1 MKNKLIVTLLTIVL
15 IASFGFACTKPSD
28 NSSKPAS
35 ITLVDFEA
43 TKTEEAVLY
52 GELYELRRFVTDEE
66 GNEYSLIY
74 QVKDSTGAIVVV
86 IANCF
91 EAIDLGG
98 YTITYTA
105 EVADGDVRTSVV
117 TLPVYD
123 GEGPS
128 IIVSALDAGEVNVPY
143 VLPEIA
149 FNDLTEIVEKS
160 VKVYLVGEELTEIA
174 LTETDGKYGFT
185 PTLEGTYRLS
195 VYAKDVAGNETT
207 VTKEF
212 FIEKILV
219 GEILNP
225 VSSKAQAQVYFGSNS
240 NVFVGSK
247 KEIVTAEE
255 NTDTTYGG
263 SYMRVEAAN
272 PNNGWGNIFVDPRFE
287 ASEYASFE
295 LVTFWIYMES
305 TDILPINVLFF
316 NDSSLTKSV
325 NANEWTLVTIEATKF
340 FELLDTTYF
349 IAARYNDKTTGI
361 RISEILAVNPAEFSI
376 SSIEE
381 VRLSGE
387 SATVEFTVTANP
399 ADTEYNVS
407 VANSAGEALEVV
419 ALGGGKYQVT
429 VTALGEY
436 FVKVSATNGR
446 QGIANAKFNVVEP
459 NRIVLDGEYAKATG
473 VGREFNILGA
483 YVARGE
489 QITDET
495 VTVKLYALDGEEWV
509 DVSSEI
515 ADGKYVPTS
524 AGKIKVEY
532 SSEGIAPAV
541 YELDVLDYSVIFNPA
556 LENADSYVMF
566 GVNNDVFEFAEK
578 VFISAEENT
587 DAIYGGA
594 YLKAIPTNRNNWG
607 NIWIM
612 PKYTAEDYCT
622 YDFVT
627 AWIKVLADDNNPVTA
642 LFAYNTNTQT
652 VEVNKWI
659 QVAIPMDDYITSLES
674 GTPVFIA
681 LNYKATVSGVYIG
694 EIKAANSAEISISD
708 IGEIVLTG
716 ESVNVEFTVTA
727 NPANT
732 EYNVSVVNAEGEAL
746 QVTSLGDG
754 RYQVAVS
761 VIGEY
766 TVSARAIGDKYGV
779 ASTKFTLVESV
790 RLIVDGEYAKT
801 VGFGEE
807 LAIIGAHIERGESAT
822 DEAVT
827 VKLYALSGEEWIDI
841 SSEIAEGKYIPTAE
855 GRIKVEYS
863 FEGLDTIVY
872 EIAVVDPS
880 VVFNPTAENM
890 SQISANGKAFNHGN
904 SATYTFVSDEQNTDE
919 TYGGAYV
926 KINSSSLPASTVWG
940 SVLLAPARDA
950 STYSKYDAVEIWLY
964 VERNGSGDELV
975 SFFGTL
981 SGSNIAWAT
990 TATVTANKWVRVQLP
1005 MEQFIA
1011 NQEYFFGR
1019 NLNANASWGVIGFRV
1034 GQVSAVNT
1042 AEIAI
1047 SDIEE
1052 SVLDGESVNVEFTVT
1067 ANPAETE
1074 LAVSVVSALGET
1086 LEVVALGDGRYQVAV
1101 SAIGEYTVIAQ
1112 AAGDIRGEA
1121 QAKFTVVESVRLIV
1135 DGEYAQTVGMGKQ
1148 LTILGA
1154 HIQRGQTATD
1164 DVVTVKLFALNGE
1177 EWVEVTS
1184 EIVEGKYVHAVEGKL
1199 KVQYSFEGLD
1209 SIEYQIDV
1217 CDYSILFDPALESAA
1232 SQVMYGTNN
1241 SVFQNAEKVFVSAEE
1256 NTDETYGG
1264 AYLKAIPTN
1273 RINWGNV
1280 FVTPKYATEAFAEYD
1295 VVTAWIYVLADDNNP
1310 VTALFAL
1317 NANTQTVA
1325 VNQWVQIAIP
1335 MDVYVTSVESGTPVF
1350 IALNYKATVS
1360 GVYIGEIKAAN
1371 SAELSISNIEES
1383 VLDGESVNVEFT
1395 VTANPAETELAVSV
1409 VSALGETLEVVA
1421 LGGGKYQ
1428 VAVSAIGEYTV
1439 NVSVVGGLWG
1449 KAQAKFT
1456 VIEALRLVVDG
1467 EYEQTAGVG
1476 KELALVGAHI
1486 ERGTATTDDVVTV
1499 KVYALN
1505 GEEWL
1510 DVSDKIADGKY
1521 IPEAVG
1527 KIKVEYSFEGV
1538 DSIAYEITVLDPSI
1552 VFDPTL
1558 ENMSQILANGKAFNY
1573 GNSATYTFVSDE
1585 QNADETY
1592 GGAYVKINSSNL
1604 PASTVWGNVLLTPA
1618 HDASSYS
1625 EYDAVEIWLYVERN
1639 GSGDEAVS
1647 FFGTLSGS
1655 NIVWANTV
1663 TVTANQWVKVQLP
1676 IDQFIANQEYFFGR
1690 NLNANASW
1698 GVIGFRVGKITAV
1711 NVAEEP
1717 EDNNYYVFKP
1727 VAENLA
1733 QLNCTT
1739 GAGFTNNQ
1747 ATFEF
1752 VSAANNNNETYGGAY
1767 VKISTT
1773 ALSSTG
1779 NKWGDI
1785 RLTPEHDLSS
1795 YAEYTNILV
1804 WICVQSNTSSSF
1816 TYSLYGGIAS
1826 QSVVDNTWVQI
1837 SIPAEAFVNKT
1848 SDILY
1853 ALNFNNNASWG
1864 RTAVLIGEIIAVK

>member
-1 MKNKLIVTLLTIVL
+1 M
-15 IASFGFACTKPSD
+15 
-28 NSSKPAS
+28 
-35 ITLVDFEA
+35 
-43 TKTEEAVLY
+43 
-52 GELYELRRFVTDEE
+52 
-66 GNEYSLIY
+66 
-74 QVKDSTGAIVVV
+74 
-86 IANCF
+86 
-91 EAIDLGG
+91 
-98 YTITYTA
+98 
-105 EVADGDVRTSVV
+105 
-117 TLPVYD
+117 
-123 GEGPS
+123 
-128 IIVSALDAGEVNVPY
+128 DA
-143 VLPEIA
+143 
-149 FNDLTEIVEKS
+149 
-160 VKVYLVGEELTEIA
+160 
-174 LTETDGKYGFT
+174 
-185 PTLEGTYRLS
+185 
-195 VYAKDVAGNETT
+195 
-207 VTKEF
+207 
-212 FIEKILV
+212 
-219 GEILNP
+219 
-225 VSSKAQAQVYFGSNS
+225 
-240 NVFVGSK
+240 
-247 KEIVTAEE
+247 
-255 NTDTTYGG
+255 
-263 SYMRVEAAN
+263 
-272 PNNGWGNIFVDPRFE
+272 
-287 ASEYASFE
+287 
-295 LVTFWIYMES
+295 
-305 TDILPINVLFF
+305 
-316 NDSSLTKSV
+316 
-325 NANEWTLVTIEATKF
+325 
-340 FELLDTTYF
+340 
-349 IAARYNDKTTGI
+349 
-361 RISEILAVNPAEFSI
+361 
-376 SSIEE
+376 
-381 VRLSGE
+381 
-387 SATVEFTVTANP
+387 
-399 ADTEYNVS
+399 
-407 VANSAGEALEVV
+407 
-419 ALGGGKYQVT
+419 
-429 VTALGEY
+429 
-436 FVKVSATNGR
+436 
-446 QGIANAKFNVVEP
+446 
-459 NRIVLDGEYAKATG
+459 
-473 VGREFNILGA
+473 
-483 YVARGE
+483 
-489 QITDET
+489 
-495 VTVKLYALDGEEWV
+495 
-509 DVSSEI
+509 
-515 ADGKYVPTS
+515 
-524 AGKIKVEY
+524 
-532 SSEGIAPAV
+532 
-541 YELDVLDYSVIFNPA
+541 
-556 LENADSYVMF
+556 
-566 GVNNDVFEFAEK
+566 
-578 VFISAEENT
+578 
-587 DAIYGGA
+587 
-594 YLKAIPTNRNNWG
+594 
-607 NIWIM
+607 
-612 PKYTAEDYCT
+612 
-622 YDFVT
+622 
-627 AWIKVLADDNNPVTA
+627 
-642 LFAYNTNTQT
+642 
-652 VEVNKWI
+652 
-659 QVAIPMDDYITSLES
+659 YITSLET

-694 EIKAANSAEISISD
+694 EIKAVNSAEISISD

-754 RYQVAVS
+754 RYQVTVS

-766 TVSARAIGDKYGV
+766 TVSACAIGDKYGV

-890 SQISANGKAFNHGN
+890 SQISANGKAFNYGN

-926 KINSSSLPASTVWG
+926 KINSSNLPASTVWG
-940 SVLLAPARDA
+940 NVLLAPARDA

-981 SGSNIAWAT
+981 SGNNIVWAT

-1067 ANPAETE
+1067 ANPAETQ
-1074 LAVSVVSALGET
+1074 LAVSVVSALGEA
-1086 LEVVALGDGRYQVAV
+1086 LEVVALGGGKYQVAV

-1112 AAGDIRGEA
+1112 ATGDIRGEA

-1164 DVVTVKLFALNGE
+1164 EVVTVKLFALNGE

-1199 KVQYSFEGLD
+1199 KVEYSFEGLD

-1241 SVFQNAEKVFVSAEE
+1241 IVFQNAEKVFVSAEE
-1256 NTDETYGG
+1256 NTDSVYGG

-1280 FVTPKYATEAFAEYD
+1280 FVTPKYSTEAFAEYD

-1310 VTALFAL
+1310 VSALFAL

-1325 VNQWVQIAIP
+1325 VNQWVQVAIP
-1335 MDVYVTSVESGTPVF
+1335 MDVYVTSVASGTPVF

-1395 VTANPAETELAVSV
+1395 VTANPAETQLAVSV
-1409 VSALGETLEVVA
+1409 VSALGEALEVVA

-1521 IPEAVG
+1521 IPEAAG

-1538 DSIAYEITVLDPSI
+1538 DSIAYEITVLDPSV
-1552 VFDPTL
+1552 VFNPTA
-1558 ENMSQILANGKAFNY
+1558 ENMSQISANGKAFNY

-1639 GSGDEAVS
+1639 GSGDEVVS

-1655 NIVWANTV
+1655 NIAWATTA
-1663 TVTANQWVKVQLP
+1663 TVTANKWVKVQLP
-1676 IDQFIANQEYFFGR
+1676 IDQFIANQEYLFGR

-1717 EDNNYYVFKP
+1717 EDSNYYVFKP

-1752 VSAANNNNETYGGAY
+1752 VSAENNNNETYGGAY

-1804 WICVQSNTSSSF
+1804 WICVQSNASSTF
-1816 TYSLYGGIAS
+1816 NYSLFGGIAS